1 MCKLLMSINPEH
13 VDNILAGTKKFEFRK
28 TKCKE
33 KIDSI
38 IIYSTFPIMRVVA
51 EVEVKDIIEDTPQA
65 VWSKTR
71 TAAGIDKM
79 CQDGTTASQLASWL
93 TTTSGYN
100 KGQYKY
106 SDIIYYDG
114 RSTAVAYVLGEVKK
128 FSSPKVLSDYGVKAA
143 PQSYVYVR

>member
-1 MCKLLMSINPEH
+1 
-13 VDNILAGTKKFEFRK
+13 
-28 TKCKE
+28 
-33 KIDSI
+33 
-38 IIYSTFPIMRVVA
+38 MRVVA

-79 CQDGTTASQLASWL
+79 FFDR
-93 TTTSGYN
+93 
-100 KGQYKY
+100 
-106 SDIIYYDG
+106 YYDG

-128 FSSPKVLSDYGVKAA
+128 FSNPKVLSDYGVKAA

>member
-1 MCKLLMSINPEH
+1 MSINPEH

-71 TAAGIDKM
+71 TAAGIDKIFF
-79 CQDGTTASQLASWL
+79 DR
-93 TTTSGYN
+93 
-100 KGQYKY
+100 
-106 SDIIYYDG
+106 YYDG
-114 RSTAVAYVLGEVKK
+114 RDVAVAYVLGEVRK
-128 FSSPKVLSDYGVKAA
+128 FTAPKHLADYGVKAA

>member
-79 CQDGTTASQLASWL
+79 FFDR
-93 TTTSGYN
+93 
-100 KGQYKY
+100 
-106 SDIIYYDG
+106 YYDG

-128 FSSPKVLSDYGVKAA
+128 FSNPKGLSDYGVKAA

>member
-51 EVEVKDIIEDTPQA
+51 EVEVNDIIEDTPQA
-65 VWSKTR
+65 VWSKTI

-79 CQDGTTASQLASWL
+79 FFDR
-93 TTTSGYN
+93 
-100 KGQYKY
+100 
-106 SDIIYYDG
+106 YYDG

-128 FSSPKVLSDYGVKAA
+128 FSNPKVLSDYGVKAA

>member
-65 VWSKTR
+65 VWSNTR

-79 CQDGTTASQLASWL
+79 FFDR
-93 TTTSGYN
+93 
-100 KGQYKY
+100 
-106 SDIIYYDG
+106 YYDG

-128 FSSPKVLSDYGVKAA
+128 FSNPKVLSDYGVKAA